1 MLYEEKIKE
10 NKTAFIESVKNI
22 AQNLGFAPEWLMQV
36 FMNESSINHRAVNP
50 ITKATGLIQFMPATA
65 ASLGTSIEALKAMTN
80 VQQLFY
86 VQKYLQSYRGKINSY
101 QDLYFAVFFPAAIG
115 KPDNWILQASGLS
128 ASKIAQQNPIFD
140 LNKDG
145 IVTVDEVRRAILN
158 KVPASW
164 KDFFD
169 KKKQ

>member
-10 NKTAFIESVKNI
+10 NKADFIEKVKEI
-22 AQNLGFAPEWLMQV
+22 AQHLGFAPEWLMQI
-36 FMNESSINHRAVNP
+36 FMNESSMNHRAVNP
-50 ITKATGLIQFMPATA
+50 ITKATGLIQFMPTTA

-86 VQKYLQSYRGKINSY
+86 VQKYLEPYRGKINSY
-101 QDLYFAVFFPAAIG
+101 QDLYFAVFFPVAIG
-115 KPDNWILQASGLS
+115 KPDNWILQTSSLS
-128 ASKIAQQNPIFD
+128 ASKIAQQNAAYD
-140 LNKDG
+140 LDRDG
-145 IVTVDEVRRAILN
+145 ILTVAEVRQAILK

-164 KDFFD
+164 KDFFA

>member
-1 MLYEEKIKE
+1 MLYEEKILE
-10 NKTAFIESVKNI
+10 NKTDFIASVKDI
-22 AQNLGFAPEWLMQV
+22 AQKLGFVPEWLMQV
-36 FMNESSINHRAVNP
+36 FMIESSLNHRAVNP
-50 ITKATGLIQFMPATA
+50 VTKATGLIQFMPATA
-65 ASLGTSIEALKAMTN
+65 ARLGTSIEALKAMTN
-80 VQQLFY
+80 VQQLTY
-86 VQKYLQSYRGKINSY
+86 VYKYLLPYRGKIKSY

-115 KPDNWILQASGLS
+115 KPDNWILQASSLS

-145 IVTVDEVRRAILN
+145 VVTVEEVRQAILN
-158 KVPASW
+158 KVPQSW

>member
-10 NKTAFIESVKNI
+10 NKADFIAGVRDISQK
-22 AQNLGFAPEWLMQV
+22 LGIVPEWLMQV
-36 FMNESSINHRAVNP
+36 FMNESSMNHRAVNP

-65 ASLGTSIEALKAMTN
+65 ANLGTSIEALKTMSN

-86 VQKYLQSYRGKINSY
+86 VQKYLQPYRGKINSY
-101 QDLYFAVFFPAAIG
+101 QDLYFAIFFPLAIN
-115 KPDNWILQASGLS
+115 KADNWILQTSSLA
-128 ASKIAQQNPIFD
+128 ASKIAQQNATYD

-145 IVTVDEVRRAILN
+145 ILTVAEVRQAILK
-158 KVPASW
+158 KVPANW
-164 KDFFD
+164 RYFFD